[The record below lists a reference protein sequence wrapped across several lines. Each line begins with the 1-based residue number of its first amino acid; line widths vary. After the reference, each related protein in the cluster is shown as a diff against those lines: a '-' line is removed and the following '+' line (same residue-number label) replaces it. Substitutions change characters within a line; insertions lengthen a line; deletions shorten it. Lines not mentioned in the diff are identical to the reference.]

1 MLYLFLFAVFFWC
14 AFGFLGVC
22 HCKDYGRANYEMII
36 FFVGVL
42 GIPFVAKFCGLM

>member
-1 MLYLFLFAVFFWC
+1 MRYLFLFAVFFWC

-22 HCKDYGRANYEMII
+22 HYKDCERTNYEMII